1 MALLA
6 TRAFSRS
13 SSSTFSGIC
22 FCLKRRYV
30 RQPMQSV
37 WKSMAQASFHSND
50 FDFAKCASGKILDS
64 EAASC
69 RFAREV
75 FCIDFVEGGKVF
87 HVRKEASV
95 FYHIINGE
103 FYHAYSA
110 LIMRKFRHFY
120 ILTMHY
126 FQQFISSQSHS

>member
-1 MALLA
+1 MTLLA
-6 TRAFSRS
+6 TRAFSKS
-13 SSSTFSGIC
+13 SVGISSGIS
-22 FCLKRRYV
+22 FCSNRRYV
-30 RQPMQSV
+30 RQPRQSSL
-37 WKSMAQASFHSND
+37 KSMVYALFDGND
-50 FDFAKCASGKILDS
+50 FNFAEGAGRKILYSD
-64 EAASC
+64 AASC
-69 RFAREV
+69 RFIREI
-75 FCIDFVEGGKVF
+75 FRIDFIERGKIF

>member
-1 MALLA
+1 MALFA
-6 TRAFSRS
+6 IRAFSRS
-13 SSSTFSGIC
+13 SSSISSGIC

-37 WKSMAQASFHSND
+37 WKSMVQALFNGND
-50 FDFAKCASGKILDS
+50 FDFAECACGKILDG

-69 RFAREV
+69 WFAREV
-75 FCIDFVEGGKVF
+75 FCIDFVKGGKVF
-87 HVRKEASV
+87 HVCEEAGR

>member
-1 MALLA
+1 MTLLA
-6 TRAFSRS
+6 TRAFSKGS
-13 SSSTFSGIC
+13 VSISSGIS
-22 FCLKRRYV
+22 FRSNRRYV
-30 RQPMQSV
+30 RQPRQSAL
-37 WKSMAQASFHSND
+37 KSMACALFDGND
-50 FDFAKCASGKILDS
+50 FNFAESAGRKILYGD
-64 EAASC
+64 AASC
-69 RFAREV
+69 RFIREI
-75 FCIDFVEGGKVF
+75 FRIDFIERGKIF